1 MTQVVMDLKVYLIL
15 FTLIIAVLSREV
27 EIENF
32 MPDPKVKSTG
42 FFDFGTLRLKRESRN
57 HYSVSGEFELL
68 ENCGN
73 EKDVG

>member
-1 MTQVVMDLKVYLIL
+1 MDLKVQLIL
-15 FTLIIAVLSREV
+15 LSLIVAVSSREV

-32 MPDPKVKSTG
+32 MADPKVKSAG

-57 HYSVSGEFELL
+57 HYSVSGDFELF